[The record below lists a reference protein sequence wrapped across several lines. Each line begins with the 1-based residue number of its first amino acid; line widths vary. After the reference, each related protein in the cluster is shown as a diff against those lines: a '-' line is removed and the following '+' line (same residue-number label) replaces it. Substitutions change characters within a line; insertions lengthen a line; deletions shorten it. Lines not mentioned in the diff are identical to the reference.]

1 MTEDKPKRGK
11 SRNRQKP
18 ITVQISPE
26 KTLTIDELRELC
38 ALNPWRSNLQTF
50 DDVLMLCEAVPWEY
64 RRFAGEAVPDI
75 WEIIHRFD
83 IDNKQLYRVMHGE
96 WGMVLWDGGPPRPK
110 SEQSDLE
117 KRAAAEVTQIV
128 CNLESSKNFLEFRE
142 YINANPVS
150 AEAVIH
156 MLYFYHNQCASEK
169 DRTDALSA
177 LILEIVKEQPKI
189 KRRELLKA
197 LEKHKGGGCI
207 ETIDEGLIEWTD
219 FDGIVDDLP
228 ISSLKDRL
236 SRAKKKLKKNFARTG

>member
-1 MTEDKPKRGK
+1 MTDNKPKRGK

-96 WGMVLWDGGPPRPK
+96 WGHIQWDGGPPRPK

-156 MLYFYHNQCASEK
+156 MLYFYQNQCASEK
-169 DRTDALSA
+169 DRLGNRKEKDREIVQEFWDKWQIDKSLYEGVTAFDNAMMDKTLISRSSM
-177 LILEIVKEQPKI
+177 LDWRKILESG
-189 KRRELLKA
+189 KRL
-197 LEKHKGGGCI
+197 
-207 ETIDEGLIEWTD
+207 
-219 FDGIVDDLP
+219 V
-228 ISSLKDRL
+228 
-236 SRAKKKLKKNFARTG
+236 